1 MMDQDTSDELE
12 ASLCVIQYHC
22 LMIKEI
28 EPESNLPLTM
38 LGLD

>member
-1 MMDQDTSDELE
+1 MMDQDLSDELE

-28 EPESNLPLTM
+28 EPESKLPLTM
-38 LGLD
+38 LSIE